1 MAQEIFKRILAVQA
15 AIVAPKT
22 QFNAF
27 GKYKY
32 RRAEDILEALKPLL
46 KANELTISISDEPVF
61 IEGRFYIKATVTVYH
76 GDESHSVTA
85 YAREGETKSGMD
97 PAQITGATSSYAR
110 KYALGGM
117 FCIDDNDDPDVTNTH
132 GQLSDGEE
140 TKGAKKGPQKADK
153 EATPTAMLDDAIK
166 AVYAAKNRRELNK
179 IWNDNAAYQNNPDF
193 LKAAG
198 EMAKKYPK
206 ATK

>member
-22 QFNAF
+22 QYNSF

-46 KANELTISISDEPVF
+46 KANDLTLTIADEPVF

-132 GQLSDGEE
+132 GQMPDDDTEK
-140 TKGAKKGPQKADK
+140 KGKKGPQKADK
-153 EATPTAMLDDAIK
+153 ESVPTTTLNDAIK
-166 AVYAAKNRRELNK
+166 ALYEAKNRKELNK
-179 IWNDNAAYQNNPDF
+179 VWKDNAEFQHDPAFVQ
-193 LKAAG
+193 AAG

-206 ATK
+206 